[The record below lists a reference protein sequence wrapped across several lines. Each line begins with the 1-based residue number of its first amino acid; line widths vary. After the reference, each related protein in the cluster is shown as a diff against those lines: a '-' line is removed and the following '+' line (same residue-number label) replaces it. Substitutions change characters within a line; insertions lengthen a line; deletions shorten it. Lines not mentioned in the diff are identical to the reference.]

1 MRWPIRAQIMLPML
15 LVMLISLVGVSVLN
29 AYFSVQQTKGQIVGQ
44 LTNVAET
51 LQNLD
56 FPLTDRSLTQAR
68 GLTGAEFSLVNS
80 EDEPIASTIDRRHI
94 AD

>member
-29 AYFSVQQTKGQIVGQ
+29 AYFSVQQAKGQIVGQ

-68 GLTGAEFSLVNS
+68 GLTGAEFSLW
-80 EDEPIASTIDRRHI
+80 
-94 AD
+94 